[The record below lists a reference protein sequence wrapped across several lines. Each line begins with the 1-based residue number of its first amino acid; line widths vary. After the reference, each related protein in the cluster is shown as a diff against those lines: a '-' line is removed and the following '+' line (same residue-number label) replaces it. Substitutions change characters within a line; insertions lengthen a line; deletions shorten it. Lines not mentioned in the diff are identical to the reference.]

1 MENGIKLKLMY
12 CGVYAPWDHA
22 PKFLRLSEVKNPM
35 LPVKYFFDAHDV
47 EGHEGILKHWRD
59 HVVNDGF
66 YNHQRFGPGV
76 IYHDYELNVRLIE
89 ALHLLMLEHEST
101 SYLKKSVTAEQLDTE
116 KEKWVWFPS
125 GLSEQELY
133 NPYIIIKAAFKEIE
147 PQEFRDHLSEWLVA
161 ALSVQAIDE
170 SVTPGEIITVFE
182 HLKKLYSAA
191 WIIRQREHDKPLLRK
206 NHLGNNGSEDIMETV
221 IKKSNQPIL
230 RVVQTPAEKLALK
243 EVTNAILKIVPSVK
257 AIIHIG
263 RVKNAET
270 FMLYL
275 IVDDAK
281 TTIDRKLNKIIEN
294 GVENLITIITVIESI
309 NVLQKQGDEKSAFLR
324 YVIAKGIIVYQ
335 AVGVVLN
342 ELPTLV
348 PYASANSEGG
358 YLQQKLREASMCYDL
373 IDFQIDAQ
381 KPFESISL
389 IAQSMIA
396 TLQGL
401 LFFMTGYK
409 TNMAE
414 IEKLSWLTQLFTN
427 DIEERFCRLAT
438 LESDLYTHLM
448 SAQPDIID
456 IVPDITLPEVLKLKI
471 ELVNQRM
478 IVRNLMSIGNIQT
491 DTADLINS

>member
-1 MENGIKLKLMY
+1 MY

-47 EGHEGILKHWRD
+47 EGHEGILRLWRD

-101 SYLKKSVTAEQLDTE
+101 SYLKESVTAEQLDTE
-116 KEKWVWFPS
+116 KEKWDWFPS

-133 NPYIIIKAAFKEIE
+133 DPYIIIKAAFEEIE
-147 PQEFRDHLSEWLVA
+147 PQEFRDHLSEWLAA
-161 ALSVQAIDE
+161 ALSTQAIEE

-191 WIIRQREHDKPLLRK
+191 WIIRQREHDKPLL
-206 NHLGNNGSEDIMETV
+206 GNNESENIRGTKV
-221 IKKSNQPIL
+221 IKSNQPIL
-230 RVVQTPAEKLALK
+230 RVVQTPAERLALK

-263 RVKNAET
+263 RLKNPEA

-281 TTIDRKLNKIIEN
+281 TPIDRNLNKIIEN

-309 NVLQKQGDEKSAFLR
+309 DVLQKQGDEKSAFLR
-324 YVIAKGIIVYQ
+324 YVIAKGVIVYQ

-342 ELPTLV
+342 ENV
-348 PYASANSEGG
+348 NSEGG
-358 YLQQKLREASMCYDL
+358 YLQQKLREGSMCYDL
-373 IDFQIDAQ
+373 IDYEIEAQ
-381 KPFESISL
+381 KPFESLSL

-414 IEKLSWLTQLFTN
+414 IERLTWLTQLFTN

-438 LESDLYTHLM
+438 LEGDLYTQLM
-448 SAQPDIID
+448 SAQPDIIGNA
-456 IVPDITLPEVLKLKI
+456 PDISLPEVLKLKI

-491 DTADLINS
+491 DTANIINF